1 MTTMDTLLI
10 EIVTPARLEA
20 ATEACLRLLS
30 GHSGTEG
37 SEQSCVRL
45 GESPGKGLGVF
56 AARACE
62 KGEVL
67 TTYPAHAVG
76 RMCGGGRMAWT
87 TRQEYSHSHLDR
99 MARDYTLAL
108 PGKHISGDPDLHEEG
123 LGHMINDASR
133 SHSPADVAVYRN
145 VSLAKQNAVPYVL
158 QEDESDQAFDKF
170 LVQMRASRDIAP
182 GAELFFSYGAAY
194 WAAVSR

>member
-1 MTTMDTLLI
+1 MDTLLI

-20 ATEACLRLLS
+20 AMEACVRLLG

-56 AARACE
+56 ATRACE

-99 MARDYTLAL
+99 MACDYALAL
-108 PGKHISGDPDLHEEG
+108 PGKHIAGDPDLHEEG
-123 LGHMINDASR
+123 LGHMINDGARSR
-133 SHSPADVAVYRN
+133 SPADVAVYRR
-145 VSLAKQNAVPYVL
+145 VSLAKQNAVP
-158 QEDESDQAFDKF
+158 SCSR
-170 LVQMRASRDIAP
+170 RASPTMPSTSSWCRCGLP
-182 GAELFFSYGAAY
+182 GTSPLVKSCSSLMALPTGLRFPGE
-194 WAAVSR
+194 R